1 MQNKRDFA
9 NNTNTMATDIGYQ
22 YKRTNT
28 NGYLQQPLDI
38 AIVGGGLVGSLLA
51 LHLGKKGHEV
61 NLYEYREDIRT
72 AELVLGRSI
81 NLALSARGRRALAE
95 VGLEEALLGHGI
107 PMAGRM
113 LHDLSGQ
120 RKVVPYDANTKQC
133 IYSVGRKHLN
143 EVLLNAAEKYPNI
156 HLNFNHKLVSADLDE
171 GHFSMIDPT
180 TKEIKNSQADLI
192 VGCDGAYSA
201 VRKEIIKRPR
211 YDFSQTYI
219 EHGYLEL
226 CIPPLPNGEF
236 AMPHNYLHI
245 WPRGKFMMIALP
257 NQDRTWTVT
266 LFMPFTHFNSIT
278 DADSLLSFFRQYFPD
293 AIDLIGRERLI
304 KDFFKIKP
312 QSLVMI
318 KCRPYHV
325 GTKALIVGDA
335 AHAMVPFYG
344 QGMNAGFEDCSLL
357 TELFSKYGTDLG
369 RILPEFSER
378 RWADAHSICDLAMY
392 NYIEMR
398 DLVTKRSYLLR
409 KKLDEILFWLLPNT
423 WVPLYNSVS
432 FSHMPYSQCIAN
444 RAWQDKILTRAI
456 YGGSVVAAA
465 AIGTLCYRYLNVSH
479 LERLSA
485 SIVDAVKLL
494 KPN

>member
-1 MQNKRDFA
+1 
-9 NNTNTMATDIGYQ
+9 MAPASDK

-28 NGYLQQPLDI
+28 NGMQHQPLDV

-72 AELVLGRSI
+72 AELVIGRSI

-95 VGLEEALLGHGI
+95 VGLEEALLDHGI
-107 PMAGRM
+107 PMSGRM
-113 LHDLSGQ
+113 LHDVNGN
-120 RKVVPYDANTKQC
+120 RKIVPYDGNTNQC

-156 HLNFNHKLVSADLDE
+156 HLHFNHKLVSANLDE
-171 GHFSMIDPT
+171 GNLSMVDPL
-180 TKEIKNSQADLI
+180 TKEVKSARADLI

-201 VRKEIIKRPR
+201 VRKEIVKRPR

-226 CIPPLPNGEF
+226 CIPPTASGEF

-245 WPRGKFMMIALP
+245 WPRGQFMMIALP

-266 LFMPFTHFNSIT
+266 LFMPFTQFHSIT
-278 DADSLLSFFRQYFPD
+278 DPGRLIDFFRQYFPD
-293 AIDLIGRERLI
+293 AIELIGRERLI
-304 KDFFKIKP
+304 KDFFKTKP
-312 QSLVMI
+312 QPLVMI

-325 GTKALIVGDA
+325 GSKALIIGDA

-344 QGMNAGFEDCSLL
+344 QGMNAGFEDCSVL
-357 TELFSKYGTDLG
+357 TDLFNQYGTDLT
-369 RILPEFSER
+369 RILPEFSEK
-378 RWADAHSICDLAMY
+378 RWEDAHAICDLAMY

-409 KKLDEILFWLLPNT
+409 KKLDELLFWMLPNT

-432 FSHMPYSQCIAN
+432 FSHMRYSKCIAN
-444 RAWQDKILTRAI
+444 RAWQDKILTRVL
-456 YGGSVVAAA
+456 YGASFVSVA
-465 AIGTLCYRYLNVSH
+465 AIGGLAYRHVTVGH
-479 LERLSA
+479 LERLSSA
-485 SIVDAVKLL
+485 ILSTFQLL
-494 KPN
+494 KPNTASV

>member
-1 MQNKRDFA
+1 
-9 NNTNTMATDIGYQ
+9 MATASDSK

-28 NGYLQQPLDI
+28 NGMQHQPLDV

-72 AELVLGRSI
+72 AELVIGRSI

-95 VGLEEALLGHGI
+95 VGLEDALLNHGI
-107 PMAGRM
+107 PMSGRM
-113 LHDLSGQ
+113 LHDVNG
-120 RKVVPYDANTKQC
+120 KCKIVPYDANTNQC

-156 HLNFNHKLVSADLDE
+156 HLHFNHKLVSANLDE
-171 GHFSMIDPT
+171 GNLSMVDPV
-180 TKEIKNSQADLI
+180 TKDVKSARADLI

-201 VRKEIIKRPR
+201 VRKEIVKRPR

-226 CIPPLPNGEF
+226 CIPSTAAGEF

-245 WPRGKFMMIALP
+245 WPRGQFMMIALP

-266 LFMPFTHFNSIT
+266 LFMPFTQFHSIT
-278 DADSLLSFFRQYFPD
+278 DQGLLLDFFRQHFPD
-293 AIDLIGRERLI
+293 AIELIGRERLV
-304 KDFFKIKP
+304 KDFFKTKAQP
-312 QSLVMI
+312 LVMI
-318 KCRPYHV
+318 KCRPYHI
-325 GTKALIVGDA
+325 GAKALIIGDA

-344 QGMNAGFEDCSLL
+344 QGMNAGFEDCSVL
-357 TELFSKYGTDLG
+357 TELFNQYGTDLA
-369 RILPEFSER
+369 RILPEFSEK
-378 RWADAHSICDLAMY
+378 RWEDAHAICDLAMY
-392 NYIEMR
+392 NYIEVGAMR

-409 KKLDEILFWLLPNT
+409 KKLDELLFWMMPNT

-432 FSHMPYSQCIAN
+432 FSHMRYSKCIAN
-444 RAWQDKILTRAI
+444 RAWQDKILTRVL
-456 YGGSVVAAA
+456 YGASIASVA
-465 AIGTLCYRYLNVSH
+465 AIGGLCYRHVTMGH
-479 LERLSA
+479 LERLST
-485 SIVDAVKLL
+485 SILSTFQLL
-494 KPN
+494 KPKASV

>member
-1 MQNKRDFA
+1 
-9 NNTNTMATDIGYQ
+9 MATASDSK

-28 NGYLQQPLDI
+28 NGMQHQPLDV

-72 AELVLGRSI
+72 AELVIGRSI

-95 VGLEEALLGHGI
+95 VGLEDALLNHGI
-107 PMAGRM
+107 PMSGRM
-113 LHDLSGQ
+113 LHDVNG
-120 RKVVPYDANTKQC
+120 KCKIVPYDANTNQC

-156 HLNFNHKLVSADLDE
+156 HLHFNHKLVSANLDE
-171 GHFSMIDPT
+171 GNLSMVDPV
-180 TKEIKNSQADLI
+180 TKDVKSARADLI

-201 VRKEIIKRPR
+201 VRKEIVKRPR

-226 CIPPLPNGEF
+226 CIPPTAAGEF

-245 WPRGKFMMIALP
+245 WPRGQFMMIALP

-266 LFMPFTHFNSIT
+266 LFMPFTQFHSIT
-278 DADSLLSFFRQYFPD
+278 DQGLLLDFFRQHFPD
-293 AIDLIGRERLI
+293 AIELIGRERLV
-304 KDFFKIKP
+304 KDFFKTKAQP
-312 QSLVMI
+312 LVMI
-318 KCRPYHV
+318 KCRPYHI
-325 GTKALIVGDA
+325 GAKALIIGDA

-344 QGMNAGFEDCSLL
+344 QGMNAGFEDCSVL
-357 TELFSKYGTDLG
+357 TELFNQYGTDLA
-369 RILPEFSER
+369 RILPEFSEK
-378 RWADAHSICDLAMY
+378 RWEDAHAICDLAMY

-409 KKLDEILFWLLPNT
+409 KKLDELLFWMMPNT

-432 FSHMPYSQCIAN
+432 FSHMRYSKCIAN
-444 RAWQDKILTRAI
+444 RAWQDKILTRVL
-456 YGGSVVAAA
+456 YGASIASVA
-465 AIGTLCYRYLNVSH
+465 AIGGLCYRHVTMGH
-479 LERLSA
+479 LERLS
-485 SIVDAVKLL
+485 SRILSTFQLL
-494 KPN
+494 KPKASV